1 MMHPFLLDYS
11 YITATS
17 ALTGVAMMYV
27 TAVLHIAPSCL
38 IPSPQRSM
46 EMGLWFSW
54 LWPCSQCC

>member
-1 MMHPFLLDYS
+1 MHPFLLDYS

-27 TAVLHIAPSCL
+27 TGLLHIAPSCL

-54 LWPCSQCC
+54 L